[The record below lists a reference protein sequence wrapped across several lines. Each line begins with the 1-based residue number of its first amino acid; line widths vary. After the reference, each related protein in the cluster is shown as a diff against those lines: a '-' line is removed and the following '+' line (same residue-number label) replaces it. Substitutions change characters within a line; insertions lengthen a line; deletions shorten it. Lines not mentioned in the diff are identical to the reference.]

1 MSKFQF
7 HTKVYIQ
14 SGLIA
19 MPVHEFP
26 STYVKKQ

>member
-14 SGLIA
+14 SGVIA
-19 MPVHEFP
+19 MPAHEFL